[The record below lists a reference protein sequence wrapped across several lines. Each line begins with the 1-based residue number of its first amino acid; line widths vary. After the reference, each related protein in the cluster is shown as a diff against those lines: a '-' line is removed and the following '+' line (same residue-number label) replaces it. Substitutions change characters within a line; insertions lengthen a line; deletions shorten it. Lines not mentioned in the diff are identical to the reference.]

1 MKNAISNLFF
11 IGCLVFLCY
20 FGYSQNIDYAK
31 KIVQKISSPEFYGR
45 GYVNKGDSIAASF
58 LAEEFKKIGLKKF
71 GDSYFQNFTIG
82 VNRFINSTIV
92 MFDSIELVPVKDYVV
107 IPSSPE
113 TDKKYKIEWIT
124 ARTLTNQWVLRQ
136 FLSEEYPDR
145 ILCIDSTGL
154 NNPEL
159 FAFANTIFS
168 KNYVKAAG
176 IIEQSARLKFTVRTK
191 IKDFVHVQLSSD
203 KINYGSDSVY
213 IKIQNSF
220 VENYTTA
227 NLIGYIPGKS
237 DSIIMIT
244 AHYDHLGMYGD
255 VIFPGAN
262 DNASGVAMVLSL
274 ARSYKKMSPPKYTM
288 VFALFAAEEA
298 GLLGPQYMAEN
309 LPFEISKIK
318 VLLNFD
324 MVGTGDKG
332 VYVMNAKL
340 HNDINVLMTELNNKN
355 KYFDTFYTTGLSYGS
370 DHASFHEK
378 GVKALFFYTDGDNS
392 TYHQPQDTYD
402 NCTFA
407 VFEDM
412 IRFVT
417 DFVDAY

>member
-1 MKNAISNLFF
+1 MKNTASNLFF
-11 IGCLVFLCY
+11 IVIFIFL
-20 FGYSQNIDYAK
+20 GYSVYSQSIDYAK
-31 KIVQKISSPEFYGR
+31 GIVQKLSSAEFYGR

-71 GDSYFQNFTIG
+71 GDSYFQYFTIS
-82 VNRFINSTIV
+82 VNRFENSTIV
-92 MFDSIELVPVKDYVV
+92 KFDSIELVPVKDYVV
-107 IPSSPE
+107 IPNSPE

-124 ARTLTNQWVLRQ
+124 SRTLTNQWVLRH

-159 FAFANTIFS
+159 FAFSNTIFS
-168 KNYVKAAG
+168 KNYVKSAG
-176 IIEQSARLKFTVRTK
+176 IIEQSSRLKYTARTK
-191 IKDFVHVQLSSD
+191 IKDFVHIQIKPE
-203 KINYGSDSVY
+203 KIIYGIDSVY

-220 VENYTTA
+220 VENYITA

-237 DSIIMIT
+237 DSIVMIT

-274 ARSYKKMSPPKYTM
+274 AKYYKNIKKPKYTI

-298 GLLGPQYMAEN
+298 GLLGSEYMAEN
-309 LPFEISKIK
+309 LPFQISKIK

-340 HNDINVLMTELNNKN
+340 HNDIDGIMTELNNKN
-355 KYFDTFYTTGLSYGS
+355 KYFETFYTTGLSYGS
-370 DHASFHEK
+370 DHASFYEK
-378 GVKALFFYTDGDNS
+378 GVKALFLYTDGDNS
-392 TYHQPQDTYD
+392 TYHQPEDTFET
-402 NCTFA
+402 CTFA